1 MFNATDARRIA
12 SMYFESQ
19 EEARRRLSV
28 HIVETQIFPVI
39 KEKANLGYT
48 IVSIL
53 INDDIERNINTIRSI
68 LCGSDFDVKCRDGN
82 LLIRY

>member
-19 EEARRRLSV
+19 EEARRRASV
-28 HIVETQIFPVI
+28 HIVESQIFPVI

-48 IVSIL
+48 IVSIP

-68 LCGSDFDVKCRDGN
+68 LWERDFDVKCRDGN